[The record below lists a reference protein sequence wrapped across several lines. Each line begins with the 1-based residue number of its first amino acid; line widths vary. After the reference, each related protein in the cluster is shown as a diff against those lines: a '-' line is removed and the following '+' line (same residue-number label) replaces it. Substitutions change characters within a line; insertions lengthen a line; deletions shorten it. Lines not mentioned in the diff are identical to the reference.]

1 MIVIERDK
9 LPPIIKKEIDSSY
22 YINYQDLDLFLIK
35 KLINETIEKNTYN
48 TMDLISILRKN
59 YQGSLKE
66 TIESNLDYKEIRFN
80 CLYASKVLKC
90 KLEKLGIKTYFL
102 TYKSIGF
109 STDSGDKLIK
119 EAHTSLLLPTK
130 KGQEDYYII
139 LDPGYRIP
147 DIIGFYPKYE
157 KNSVKVDND
166 FITISKT
173 QDSNYPYTMSMKGYN
188 RYSSSTKSFACTE
201 FFNPH
206 FETIN
211 PEDILFPASY
221 ELLEGYRLI
230 RYSSDEKNRGFI
242 KIMLL
247 DEYLECQSA
256 YKHILLTFQE
266 LKKFSFDEISSLLNP
281 FALELSEPLDEILNN
296 ILFILKYHSEFLN
309 TVINK
314 TIYQEKIKQKSY
326 HK

>member
-1 MIVIERDK
+1 MNVIEREK

-22 YINYQDLDLFLIK
+22 YINYQDLDLILLK
-35 KLINETIEKNTYN
+35 NLINETIEKNTYN

-66 TIESNLDYKEIRFN
+66 TIESNLDYKEVRFN

-90 KLEKLGIKTYFL
+90 ELEKLGIKTYFL

-109 STDSGDKLIK
+109 STNSGDKLIK

-130 KGQEDYYII
+130 KSQEDYYII

-157 KNSVKVDND
+157 KNSIIIDND
-166 FITISKT
+166 VITISKT
-173 QDSNYPYTMSMKGYN
+173 QDTSYPYTMTMKGYN
-188 RYSSSTKSFACTE
+188 RYSSNNRSFECTE

-211 PEDILFPASY
+211 PEDVLFPASY
-221 ELLEGYRLI
+221 EVLEGYRLI
-230 RYSSDEKNRGFI
+230 RYSTDEKKQGFI

-247 DEYLECQSA
+247 DEYLECQIDS
-256 YKHILLTFQE
+256 KHVFITFQE
-266 LKKFSFDEISSLLNP
+266 LKKLSYDELLNLLNP
-281 FALELSEPLDEILNN
+281 FALELSEPIDEIINN
-296 ILFILKYHSEFLN
+296 ILFILKYHTEFLN
-309 TVINK
+309 TIVNK
-314 TIYQEKIKQKSY
+314 AVYSEKIKQKSY
-326 HK
+326 NK